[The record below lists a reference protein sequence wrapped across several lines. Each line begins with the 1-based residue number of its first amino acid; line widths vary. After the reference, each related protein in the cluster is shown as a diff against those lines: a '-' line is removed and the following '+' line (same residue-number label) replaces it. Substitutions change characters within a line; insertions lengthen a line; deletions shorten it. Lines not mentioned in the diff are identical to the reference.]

1 MCSSGNPPVSFAV
14 SLCMLSC
21 FFPSCFVHN
30 FLKFLSILEIV
41 NLNSLV
47 GLTFSLPP
55 GCSPPFDVS
64 PYAGHSALFLC
75 TLWDF
80 GYWKGLVSPVMAVTL
95 GSRGWLYSLAL
106 GSPLTSCLWFC
117 LSFHS
122 LLHAELSSLRWKPR
136 SPQSLYAF
144 IFPNT
149 WGWLCSL
156 PITQALSNA
165 LVSGE
170 GRGTLFLAFSLW
182 LQMSFCDHL
191 TFWSPDS
198 IFNNTCHF
206 PALEG
211 FLMR

>member
-14 SLCMLSC
+14 SLCVLSC

-55 GCSPPFDVS
+55 GCSLPFDVS

-106 GSPLTSCLWFC
+106 GSPLTSCLLFC

-122 LLHAELSSLRWKPR
+122 L
-136 SPQSLYAF
+136 QSLVHWGESQGLLSLSTHLS
-144 IFPNT
+144 FPT
-149 WGWLCSL
+149 PG
-156 PITQALSNA
+156 
-165 LVSGE
+165 
-170 GRGTLFLAFSLW
+170 
-182 LQMSFCDHL
+182 H
-191 TFWSPDS
+191 
-198 IFNNTCHF
+198 
-206 PALEG
+206 G
-211 FLMR
+211 FVVCQLHKHSQTP